1 MSIKQEEYSF
11 YYKVKN
17 ESARKRLGF
26 KAGFFWCTA
35 KKQSLA
41 LSRGELAMDA
51 AGFDEA
57 DFARPVRVHFPVEND
72 IPPEGVFDTK
82 FCENREPGGEDGKTL
97 TLIPGA
103 ASAVKSDETELAD
116 SAGTPTGENGIQ
128 ESHNPPANPQLTVV
142 ATLPFRHRVLA
153 QYIGDGEYLY
163 HVDTEQ
169 KKEIACLEMDTQNTT
184 VQNLI
189 LAAENVEPFKKAI
202 EHDIHKAVNAY
213 KQVFPVDGKVPELCT
228 TIKFF
233 NEWFSAEHI
242 NRGLLV
248 KEWAERLK
256 NKPAPVK
263 KTGPHKVIVADVNK
277 PERPRRSEK
286 PTHRTINYELAC
298 GFCEELDLNNL
309 RPAMDFAK
317 RIIAED
323 REDWKKMSMTVGI
336 IPDIKGYDRQTII
349 DLVRKAPK
357 AVHNGNPDLRRTWCE
372 SFLAVHGVRDPDWY
386 EYVPDN
392 TPTTH
397 EENAARLRQAGKC
410 LRDIEAG
417 RFQCDEE
424 KPQPTGKLADE
435 PATPEAVEQ
444 DTTEHH
450 PDPQP
455 LENEPPVSQTEA
467 GYQKIRAELHEARKN
482 IPPKNPVDV
491 GKQLAAARGEYVE
504 GISDPNDPKWVKTD
518 TQPQVSNLGNGMFS
532 VDNLMSETAS
542 NEGEKTE
549 VAEQETVTE
558 DQAEQARE
566 TLNNMG
572 YGVYA
577 TSQDTTDQQNE
588 NLSDKV
594 EKIVQ
599 DADQLVD
606 RVKREEQLPQASEL
620 VKSINEMQAG
630 ESDNLELWKDVF
642 KTDER
647 FTTAFSLNGG
657 GTSINGTYM
666 TMIATREFGPKGIG
680 WGVDIL
686 EERFDNGAPITR
698 TVKGTDGNNTWEL
711 IPDGVGGILTEKHHI
726 IKIRLWYIRNGV
738 RGEEISFG
746 CTPYI
751 YSSKHG
757 LICDGEATKK
767 SLTDA
772 TKKALSALGF
782 CADIFMGLY
791 DNQEYRQKNKAEFA
805 LKNASENAEDA
816 ARVRQELDDKLTRV
830 ANTLASAVSENE
842 INKVYSSI
850 AREAEV
856 HRKDAEAKGD
866 TQHARY
872 LGGRLRRLT
881 TIKDERIAELNKAQE
896 KAE

>member
-1 MSIKQEEYSF
+1 MTIYNCLFEPKKSAIKDGAVALAISIEAPNK
-11 YYKVKN
+11 KVA
-17 ESARKRLGF
+17 ESIVIGKLWEHYPANGDNYF
-26 KAGFFWCTA
+26 KPKIWEDSEGQPRPEVG
-35 KKQSLA
+35 K
-41 LSRGELAMDA
+41 
-51 AGFDEA
+51 FDERFVQTNTFDGEKWIA
-57 DFARPVRVHFPVEND
+57 NKPDTSVPGLPSSNEIIDLMKLPARERFAAVLMFSNSPIDGVLYSQVLDYLDNLENNTEPFDDDDRINSNILHALHNNEPVRHMHVE
-72 IPPEGVFDTK
+72 G
-82 FCENREPGGEDGKTL
+82 
-97 TLIPGA
+97 
-103 ASAVKSDETELAD
+103 
-116 SAGTPTGENGIQ
+116 
-128 ESHNPPANPQLTVV
+128 
-142 ATLPFRHRVLA
+142 
-153 QYIGDGEYLY
+153 
-163 HVDTEQ
+163 
-169 KKEIACLEMDTQNTT
+169 
-184 VQNLI
+184 
-189 LAAENVEPFKKAI
+189 
-202 EHDIHKAVNAY
+202 
-213 KQVFPVDGKVPELCT
+213 
-228 TIKFF
+228 
-233 NEWFSAEHI
+233 
-242 NRGLLV
+242 
-248 KEWAERLK
+248 
-256 NKPAPVK
+256 
-263 KTGPHKVIVADVNK
+263 
-277 PERPRRSEK
+277 
-286 PTHRTINYELAC
+286 
-298 GFCEELDLNNL
+298 LNNL
-309 RPAMDFAK
+309 IQAIFAK
-317 RIIAED
+317 FEDQTPGKAAISQFIKRWLENPGKREEMVPSKTSSLNTSDNIKGPKVAPLRGYKHTYATLDQEIAVALLPISPDTPVLSGNLRDAEKIIAED
-323 REDWKKMSMTVGI
+323 REDFKRWSMALRTTEKI
-336 IPDIKGYDRQTII
+336 LKYDRPSIFGVIQNTPAKDIYHF
-349 DLVRKAPK
+349 PES
-357 AVHNGNPDLRRTWCE
+357 LRRHIDSWLTEHGQFECPE
-372 SFLAVHGVRDPDWY
+372 SDAERS
-386 EYVPDN
+386 
-392 TPTTH
+392 
-397 EENAARLRQAGKC
+397 
-410 LRDIEAG
+410 
-417 RFQCDEE
+417 
-424 KPQPTGKLADE
+424 GKL
-435 PATPEAVEQ
+435 
-444 DTTEHH
+444 
-450 PDPQP
+450 
-455 LENEPPVSQTEA
+455 
-467 GYQKIRAELHEARKN
+467 
-482 IPPKNPVDV
+482 
-491 GKQLAAARGEYVE
+491 LAADRGEYVE

-606 RVKREEQLPQASEL
+606 RVKREEQLPQVSEL

-647 FTTAFSLNGG
+647 FTTAFSVNGG

>member
-1 MSIKQEEYSF
+1 MTIYNCLFEPKKSAIKDGAVALAISIEAPNK
-11 YYKVKN
+11 KVA
-17 ESARKRLGF
+17 ESIVIGKLWEHYPANGDNYF
-26 KAGFFWCTA
+26 KPKIWEDSEGQPRPEVG
-35 KKQSLA
+35 K
-41 LSRGELAMDA
+41 
-51 AGFDEA
+51 FDEQ
-57 DFARPVRVHFPVEND
+57 FAQTNTFDGEKWIANKPDTSVPGLPSSNEIIDLMKLPARERFAAVLMFSNSPIDGVLYSQVLDYLDNLENNTEPFDDDDRINSNILHALHNNEPVRHMH
-72 IPPEGVFDTK
+72 IEG
-82 FCENREPGGEDGKTL
+82 
-97 TLIPGA
+97 
-103 ASAVKSDETELAD
+103 
-116 SAGTPTGENGIQ
+116 
-128 ESHNPPANPQLTVV
+128 
-142 ATLPFRHRVLA
+142 
-153 QYIGDGEYLY
+153 
-163 HVDTEQ
+163 
-169 KKEIACLEMDTQNTT
+169 
-184 VQNLI
+184 
-189 LAAENVEPFKKAI
+189 
-202 EHDIHKAVNAY
+202 
-213 KQVFPVDGKVPELCT
+213 
-228 TIKFF
+228 
-233 NEWFSAEHI
+233 
-242 NRGLLV
+242 
-248 KEWAERLK
+248 
-256 NKPAPVK
+256 
-263 KTGPHKVIVADVNK
+263 
-277 PERPRRSEK
+277 
-286 PTHRTINYELAC
+286 
-298 GFCEELDLNNL
+298 LNNL
-309 RPAMDFAK
+309 IQAIFAK
-317 RIIAED
+317 FEDQTPGKAAISQFIKRWLENPGKREEMVPSKTSSLNTSDNIESPKVAPLRGYKHTYATLDQEIAVALLPISPDTPVLSGNLRDAEKIIAED
-323 REDWKKMSMTVGI
+323 REDFKRWSMALRTTEKI
-336 IPDIKGYDRQTII
+336 LKYDRPSIFGVIQNTPAKDIYHF
-349 DLVRKAPK
+349 PES
-357 AVHNGNPDLRRTWCE
+357 LRRHIDSWLTEHGQFECPE
-372 SFLAVHGVRDPDWY
+372 SDAERS
-386 EYVPDN
+386 
-392 TPTTH
+392 
-397 EENAARLRQAGKC
+397 
-410 LRDIEAG
+410 
-417 RFQCDEE
+417 
-424 KPQPTGKLADE
+424 GKL
-435 PATPEAVEQ
+435 
-444 DTTEHH
+444 
-450 PDPQP
+450 
-455 LENEPPVSQTEA
+455 
-467 GYQKIRAELHEARKN
+467 
-482 IPPKNPVDV
+482 
-491 GKQLAAARGEYVE
+491 LAADRGEYVE
-504 GISDPNDPKWVKTD
+504 GISDPNNPKWVKTD

-647 FTTAFSLNGG
+647 FTTAFSVNGG

-751 YSSKHG
+751 YISKHG

>member
-1 MSIKQEEYSF
+1 MTIYNCLFEPKKSAIKDGAVALAISIEAPNK
-11 YYKVKN
+11 KVA
-17 ESARKRLGF
+17 ESIVIGKLWEHFPANGDNYFRPKIWEDSEGQPRPEVG
-26 KAGFFWCTA
+26 K
-35 KKQSLA
+35 
-41 LSRGELAMDA
+41 
-51 AGFDEA
+51 FDEQ
-57 DFARPVRVHFPVEND
+57 FAQANTFDGEKWIANKPDTSVPGLPSSDEIIDLMKLPARERFATVLMFSDSPIDGVLYSQVLDYLDNLENNTEPFDDDDRINSNILHALHNNEPVRHMHVE
-72 IPPEGVFDTK
+72 G
-82 FCENREPGGEDGKTL
+82 
-97 TLIPGA
+97 
-103 ASAVKSDETELAD
+103 
-116 SAGTPTGENGIQ
+116 
-128 ESHNPPANPQLTVV
+128 
-142 ATLPFRHRVLA
+142 
-153 QYIGDGEYLY
+153 
-163 HVDTEQ
+163 
-169 KKEIACLEMDTQNTT
+169 
-184 VQNLI
+184 
-189 LAAENVEPFKKAI
+189 
-202 EHDIHKAVNAY
+202 
-213 KQVFPVDGKVPELCT
+213 
-228 TIKFF
+228 
-233 NEWFSAEHI
+233 
-242 NRGLLV
+242 
-248 KEWAERLK
+248 
-256 NKPAPVK
+256 
-263 KTGPHKVIVADVNK
+263 
-277 PERPRRSEK
+277 
-286 PTHRTINYELAC
+286 
-298 GFCEELDLNNL
+298 LNNL
-309 RPAMDFAK
+309 IQAIFAK
-317 RIIAED
+317 FEDQTPGKAAISQFIKRWLENPGKREEMVPSKTSSLNTSDHIKGPKVAPLRGYKHTYATLDQEIAVALLPISPDTPVLSGNLRDAEKIIAED
-323 REDWKKMSMTVGI
+323 REDFKRWSMALRTTEKI
-336 IPDIKGYDRQTII
+336 LRYDRPSIFGVIQNTPAK
-349 DLVRKAPK
+349 DTYHFPES
-357 AVHNGNPDLRRTWCE
+357 LRRHIDSWLTEHGQFECPE
-372 SFLAVHGVRDPDWY
+372 SDAER
-386 EYVPDN
+386 
-392 TPTTH
+392 
-397 EENAARLRQAGKC
+397 
-410 LRDIEAG
+410 
-417 RFQCDEE
+417 
-424 KPQPTGKLADE
+424 TGKL
-435 PATPEAVEQ
+435 
-444 DTTEHH
+444 
-450 PDPQP
+450 
-455 LENEPPVSQTEA
+455 L
-467 GYQKIRAELHEARKN
+467 
-482 IPPKNPVDV
+482 
-491 GKQLAAARGEYVE
+491 
-504 GISDPNDPKWVKTD
+504 SDPNDPKWVKTD

-647 FTTAFSLNGG
+647 FTTAFSVNGG

-782 CADIFMGLY
+782 
-791 DNQEYRQKNKAEFA
+791 
-805 LKNASENAEDA
+805 
-816 ARVRQELDDKLTRV
+816 
-830 ANTLASAVSENE
+830 
-842 INKVYSSI
+842 
-850 AREAEV
+850 
-856 HRKDAEAKGD
+856 
-866 TQHARY
+866 
-872 LGGRLRRLT
+872 
-881 TIKDERIAELNKAQE
+881 
-896 KAE
+896 

>member
-1 MSIKQEEYSF
+1 MTIYNCLFEPKKSAIKDGAVALAISIEAPNK
-11 YYKVKN
+11 KVA
-17 ESARKRLGF
+17 ESIVIGKLWEHYPANGDNYF
-26 KAGFFWCTA
+26 KPKIWEDSEGQPRPEVG
-35 KKQSLA
+35 K
-41 LSRGELAMDA
+41 
-51 AGFDEA
+51 FDEQ
-57 DFARPVRVHFPVEND
+57 FAQTNTFDGEKWIANKPDTSVPGLPSSNEIIDLMKLPARERFAAVLMFSNSPIDGVLYSQVLDYLDNLENNTEPFDDDDRINSNILHALHNNEPVRHMHVE
-72 IPPEGVFDTK
+72 G
-82 FCENREPGGEDGKTL
+82 
-97 TLIPGA
+97 
-103 ASAVKSDETELAD
+103 
-116 SAGTPTGENGIQ
+116 
-128 ESHNPPANPQLTVV
+128 
-142 ATLPFRHRVLA
+142 
-153 QYIGDGEYLY
+153 
-163 HVDTEQ
+163 
-169 KKEIACLEMDTQNTT
+169 
-184 VQNLI
+184 
-189 LAAENVEPFKKAI
+189 
-202 EHDIHKAVNAY
+202 
-213 KQVFPVDGKVPELCT
+213 
-228 TIKFF
+228 
-233 NEWFSAEHI
+233 
-242 NRGLLV
+242 
-248 KEWAERLK
+248 
-256 NKPAPVK
+256 
-263 KTGPHKVIVADVNK
+263 
-277 PERPRRSEK
+277 
-286 PTHRTINYELAC
+286 
-298 GFCEELDLNNL
+298 LNNL
-309 RPAMDFAK
+309 IQAIFAK
-317 RIIAED
+317 FEDQTPGKAAISQFIKRWLENPGKREEMVPSKTSSLNTSDHIKGPKVAPLRGYKHTYATLDQEIAVALLPISPDTPVLSGNLRDAEKIIAED
-323 REDWKKMSMTVGI
+323 REDFKRWSMALRTTEKI
-336 IPDIKGYDRQTII
+336 LRYDRPSIFGVIQNTPAK
-349 DLVRKAPK
+349 DTYHFPES
-357 AVHNGNPDLRRTWCE
+357 LRRHIDSWLTEHGQFECPE
-372 SFLAVHGVRDPDWY
+372 SDAER
-386 EYVPDN
+386 
-392 TPTTH
+392 
-397 EENAARLRQAGKC
+397 
-410 LRDIEAG
+410 
-417 RFQCDEE
+417 
-424 KPQPTGKLADE
+424 TGKL
-435 PATPEAVEQ
+435 
-444 DTTEHH
+444 
-450 PDPQP
+450 
-455 LENEPPVSQTEA
+455 L
-467 GYQKIRAELHEARKN
+467 
-482 IPPKNPVDV
+482 
-491 GKQLAAARGEYVE
+491 
-504 GISDPNDPKWVKTD
+504 SDPNDPKWVKTD

-647 FTTAFSLNGG
+647 FTTAFSVNGG

>member
-1 MSIKQEEYSF
+1 MTIYNCLFEPKKSAIKDGAVALAISIEAPNK
-11 YYKVKN
+11 KVA
-17 ESARKRLGF
+17 ESIVIGKLWEHYPANGDNYF
-26 KAGFFWCTA
+26 KPKIWEDSEGQPRPEVG
-35 KKQSLA
+35 K
-41 LSRGELAMDA
+41 
-51 AGFDEA
+51 FDEQ
-57 DFARPVRVHFPVEND
+57 FAQTNTFDGEKWIANKPDTSVPGLPSSNEIIDLMKLPARERFAAVLMFSNSPIDGVLYSQVLDYLDNLENNTEPFDDDDRINSNILHALHNNEPVRHMH
-72 IPPEGVFDTK
+72 IEG
-82 FCENREPGGEDGKTL
+82 
-97 TLIPGA
+97 
-103 ASAVKSDETELAD
+103 
-116 SAGTPTGENGIQ
+116 
-128 ESHNPPANPQLTVV
+128 
-142 ATLPFRHRVLA
+142 
-153 QYIGDGEYLY
+153 
-163 HVDTEQ
+163 
-169 KKEIACLEMDTQNTT
+169 
-184 VQNLI
+184 
-189 LAAENVEPFKKAI
+189 
-202 EHDIHKAVNAY
+202 
-213 KQVFPVDGKVPELCT
+213 
-228 TIKFF
+228 
-233 NEWFSAEHI
+233 
-242 NRGLLV
+242 
-248 KEWAERLK
+248 
-256 NKPAPVK
+256 
-263 KTGPHKVIVADVNK
+263 
-277 PERPRRSEK
+277 
-286 PTHRTINYELAC
+286 
-298 GFCEELDLNNL
+298 LNNL
-309 RPAMDFAK
+309 IQAIFAK
-317 RIIAED
+317 FEDQTPGKAAISQFIKRWLENPGKREEMVPSKTSSLNTSDNIESPKVAPLRGYKHTYATLDQEIAVALLPISPDTPVLSGNLRDAEKIIAED
-323 REDWKKMSMTVGI
+323 REDFKRWSMALRTTEKI
-336 IPDIKGYDRQTII
+336 LKYDRPSIFGVIQNTPAKDIYHF
-349 DLVRKAPK
+349 PES
-357 AVHNGNPDLRRTWCE
+357 LRRHIDSWLTEHGQFECPE
-372 SFLAVHGVRDPDWY
+372 SDAERS
-386 EYVPDN
+386 
-392 TPTTH
+392 
-397 EENAARLRQAGKC
+397 
-410 LRDIEAG
+410 
-417 RFQCDEE
+417 
-424 KPQPTGKLADE
+424 GKL
-435 PATPEAVEQ
+435 
-444 DTTEHH
+444 
-450 PDPQP
+450 
-455 LENEPPVSQTEA
+455 
-467 GYQKIRAELHEARKN
+467 
-482 IPPKNPVDV
+482 
-491 GKQLAAARGEYVE
+491 LAADRGEYVE
-504 GISDPNDPKWVKTD
+504 GISDPNNPKWVKTD

-842 INKVYSSI
+842 SNKVYSSI

>member
-1 MSIKQEEYSF
+1 MTIYNCLFEPKKSAIKDGAVALAISIEAPNK
-11 YYKVKN
+11 KVA
-17 ESARKRLGF
+17 ESIVIGKLWEHYPANGDNYF
-26 KAGFFWCTA
+26 KPKIWEDSEGQPRPEVG
-35 KKQSLA
+35 K
-41 LSRGELAMDA
+41 
-51 AGFDEA
+51 FDEQ
-57 DFARPVRVHFPVEND
+57 FAQTNTFDGEKWIANKPDTSVPGLPSSNEIIDLMKLPARERFAAVLMFSNSPIDGVLYSQVLDYLDNLENNTEPFDDDDRINSNILHALHNNEPVRHMH
-72 IPPEGVFDTK
+72 IEG
-82 FCENREPGGEDGKTL
+82 
-97 TLIPGA
+97 
-103 ASAVKSDETELAD
+103 
-116 SAGTPTGENGIQ
+116 
-128 ESHNPPANPQLTVV
+128 
-142 ATLPFRHRVLA
+142 
-153 QYIGDGEYLY
+153 
-163 HVDTEQ
+163 
-169 KKEIACLEMDTQNTT
+169 
-184 VQNLI
+184 
-189 LAAENVEPFKKAI
+189 
-202 EHDIHKAVNAY
+202 
-213 KQVFPVDGKVPELCT
+213 
-228 TIKFF
+228 
-233 NEWFSAEHI
+233 
-242 NRGLLV
+242 
-248 KEWAERLK
+248 
-256 NKPAPVK
+256 
-263 KTGPHKVIVADVNK
+263 
-277 PERPRRSEK
+277 
-286 PTHRTINYELAC
+286 
-298 GFCEELDLNNL
+298 LNNL
-309 RPAMDFAK
+309 IQAIFAK
-317 RIIAED
+317 FEDQTPGKAAISQFIKRWLENPGKREEMVPSKTSSLNTSDNIESPKVAPLRGYKHTYATLDQEIAVALLPISPDTPVLSGNLRDAEKIIAED
-323 REDWKKMSMTVGI
+323 REDFKRWSMALRTTEKI
-336 IPDIKGYDRQTII
+336 LKYDRPSIFGVIQNTPAKDIYHF
-349 DLVRKAPK
+349 PES
-357 AVHNGNPDLRRTWCE
+357 LRRHIDSWLTEHGQFECPE
-372 SFLAVHGVRDPDWY
+372 SDAERS
-386 EYVPDN
+386 
-392 TPTTH
+392 
-397 EENAARLRQAGKC
+397 
-410 LRDIEAG
+410 
-417 RFQCDEE
+417 
-424 KPQPTGKLADE
+424 GKL
-435 PATPEAVEQ
+435 
-444 DTTEHH
+444 
-450 PDPQP
+450 
-455 LENEPPVSQTEA
+455 
-467 GYQKIRAELHEARKN
+467 
-482 IPPKNPVDV
+482 
-491 GKQLAAARGEYVE
+491 LAADRGEYVE
-504 GISDPNDPKWVKTD
+504 GISDPNNPKWVKTD

>member
-1 MSIKQEEYSF
+1 MTIYNCLFKPKKSAIKDGAVALAISIEAPNK
-11 YYKVKN
+11 KVA
-17 ESARKRLGF
+17 ESIVIGKLWEHYPANGDNYF
-26 KAGFFWCTA
+26 KPKIWEDSEGQPRPEVG
-35 KKQSLA
+35 K
-41 LSRGELAMDA
+41 
-51 AGFDEA
+51 FDEQ
-57 DFARPVRVHFPVEND
+57 FAQTNTFDGEKWIANKPDTSVPGLPSSNEIIDLMKLPARERFAAVLMFSNSPIDGVLYSQVLDYLDNLENNTEPFDDDDRINSNILHALHNNEPVRHMH
-72 IPPEGVFDTK
+72 IEG
-82 FCENREPGGEDGKTL
+82 
-97 TLIPGA
+97 
-103 ASAVKSDETELAD
+103 
-116 SAGTPTGENGIQ
+116 
-128 ESHNPPANPQLTVV
+128 
-142 ATLPFRHRVLA
+142 
-153 QYIGDGEYLY
+153 
-163 HVDTEQ
+163 
-169 KKEIACLEMDTQNTT
+169 
-184 VQNLI
+184 
-189 LAAENVEPFKKAI
+189 
-202 EHDIHKAVNAY
+202 
-213 KQVFPVDGKVPELCT
+213 
-228 TIKFF
+228 
-233 NEWFSAEHI
+233 
-242 NRGLLV
+242 
-248 KEWAERLK
+248 
-256 NKPAPVK
+256 
-263 KTGPHKVIVADVNK
+263 
-277 PERPRRSEK
+277 
-286 PTHRTINYELAC
+286 
-298 GFCEELDLNNL
+298 LNNL
-309 RPAMDFAK
+309 IQAIFAK
-317 RIIAED
+317 FEDQTPGKAAISQFIKRWLENPGKREEMVPSKTSSLNTSDNIESPKVAPLRGYKHTYATLDQEIAVALLPISPDTPVLSGNLRDAEKIIAED
-323 REDWKKMSMTVGI
+323 REDFKRWSMALRTTEKI
-336 IPDIKGYDRQTII
+336 LKYDRPSIFGVIQNTPAKDIYHF
-349 DLVRKAPK
+349 PES
-357 AVHNGNPDLRRTWCE
+357 LRRHIDSWLTEHGQFECPE
-372 SFLAVHGVRDPDWY
+372 SDAERS
-386 EYVPDN
+386 
-392 TPTTH
+392 
-397 EENAARLRQAGKC
+397 
-410 LRDIEAG
+410 
-417 RFQCDEE
+417 
-424 KPQPTGKLADE
+424 GKL
-435 PATPEAVEQ
+435 
-444 DTTEHH
+444 
-450 PDPQP
+450 
-455 LENEPPVSQTEA
+455 
-467 GYQKIRAELHEARKN
+467 
-482 IPPKNPVDV
+482 
-491 GKQLAAARGEYVE
+491 LAADRGEYVE
-504 GISDPNDPKWVKTD
+504 GISDPNNPKWVKTD

-647 FTTAFSLNGG
+647 FTTAFSVNGG